1 MSYGKTLTILL
12 LYANYTQI
20 KLFMFLLKIKNL
32 GLEEKLEELELKKTP
47 VFTGVWRRIS
57 SRRFGRTDEFKS

>member
-1 MSYGKTLTILL
+1 
-12 LYANYTQI
+12 
-20 KLFMFLLKIKNL
+20 MFLLKIKNL